1 VRRDLLLV
9 DELGG
14 APRGEP
20 GAPRGDEPADGDQ
33 PAGGTGR

>member
-14 APRGEP
+14 ADGGPDDD
-20 GAPRGDEPADGDQ
+20 APAD
-33 PAGGTGR
+33 AASR